1 MADDLEAFP
10 ARVAPQAQRPPE
22 VGTVARCRRWLRAG
36 FDGGTAEEPGSQIL
50 ARLVIFVIL
59 AGSLLAMLE
68 TEASL
73 WHDAAVASA
82 FQLLDRALL
91 VFFVLEYGLRL
102 WAAGEAATLRGWP
115 GGLLWGGGTW
125 ALWGHMW

>member
-59 AGSLLAMLE
+59 AGPLLAMLE

-82 FQLLDRALL
+82 FPLLDRALT
-91 VFFVLEYGLRL
+91 VFFVPASGLPTSCDGG
-102 WAAGEAATLRGWP
+102 AGPWRGV
-115 GGLLWGGGTW
+115 GGAPVGQ
-125 ALWGHMW
+125 

>member
-82 FQLLDRALL
+82 FQRSAGRRAGQEC
-91 VFFVLEYGLRL
+91 VRTCRYG
-102 WAAGEAATLRGWP
+102 WWP
-115 GGLLWGGGTW
+115 D
-125 ALWGHMW
+125 H